1 VAESTNSC
9 RRGQPPTTHVN
20 EDYLDALRTR
30 VQFPAP
36 PLQKQ
41 QKTSLSSEARQR
53 ARQSDS
59 AGNRENLDPEEA
71 DFAAA
76 LAEDGERAA
85 VAEVLAGPLEQG
97 PLATG
102 LERGRGLL

>member
-1 VAESTNSC
+1 MD
-9 RRGQPPTTHVN
+9 RRDEPAKQAN
-20 EDYLDALRTR
+20 DAKLQGNLRISR
-30 VQFPAP
+30 RIQFPAP
-36 PLQKQ
+36 PLLKQ

-97 PLATG
+97 PVGTG

>member
-1 VAESTNSC
+1 
-9 RRGQPPTTHVN
+9 VN

-36 PLQKQ
+36 PLLKQ
-41 QKTSLSSEARQR
+41 QKTSLSSEARQT

-85 VAEVLAGPLEQG
+85 AAELLAR
-97 PLATG
+97 PLARGVDASG
-102 LERGRGLL
+102 LEGGRGNP